1 MVSVFVLFSNT
12 KIFFGKMAN
21 EVLIVFQCLLITIDI
36 LANSLSNFFIETVIS
51 QLIVYVVQDISLV
64 LSLIILF
71 LLFFNPFALQEG
83 LLHLIFQKYWSS
95 LVISFTY
102 IILTVTLQILNL
114 NLYWDQYERRQAIDS
129 GQWKKQ
135 NYIVIIFIIQ
145 RILSS
150 AYYFSYRFAT
160 IKLNDKELIEKIRI
174 EK

>member
-1 MVSVFVLFSNT
+1 M
-12 KIFFGKMAN
+12 
-21 EVLIVFQCLLITIDI
+21 
-36 LANSLSNFFIETVIS
+36 
-51 QLIVYVVQDISLV
+51 
-64 LSLIILF
+64 
-71 LLFFNPFALQEG
+71 
-83 LLHLIFQKYWSS
+83 
-95 LVISFTY
+95 
-102 IILTVTLQILNL
+102 TVTLQILNL

-150 AYYFSYRFAT
+150 AYYFIYRLAT